1 MKVITP
7 VVAGLTV
14 TMIFAAGVLPQGAST
29 APVASATPTVEIVYT
44 PGASRVTPELPQ
56 EQVQDLTF

>member
-14 TMIFAAGVLPQGAST
+14 TMIFAAGLVPQGGST
-29 APVASATPTVEIVYT
+29 APVAASEPSVEFVYAAS
-44 PGASRVTPELPQ
+44 ASRVTPELPQ